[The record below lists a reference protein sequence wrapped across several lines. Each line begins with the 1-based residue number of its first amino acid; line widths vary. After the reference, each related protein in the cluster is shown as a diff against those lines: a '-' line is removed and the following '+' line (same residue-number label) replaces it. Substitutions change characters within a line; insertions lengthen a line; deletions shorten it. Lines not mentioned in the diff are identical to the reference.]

1 MMFGKVVH
9 WLCFVAI
16 AGTKGQ
22 QQFFT
27 REPSD
32 VAATQGGKVV
42 LPCQVQNKGGVLQ
55 WTRDGFGLGQNRS
68 LPGFPRMSMV
78 GSDSARDWDLEI
90 SPVQLE
96 DEAVYQCQV
105 TSARGTMPPIRSAT
119 ARLIVL
125 IPSGPPRITNGPS
138 LTMTEGVEDNL
149 RCEAEGGKPAAQLE
163 WRVDGVKI
171 KNIQTE
177 TEKMAGSVTFK
188 TISNLKLVPTKADDG
203 VSVSCFIS
211 TTGESSSVELSVMF
225 KPDVKISHDKT
236 IIAEGDTVVFNCD
249 SSAKPDN
256 VLYTWIVDDEEIVH
270 SAGQE
275 HLVIEKISRQ
285 HNNAWVKCL
294 AQNSVGVG
302 QDQEQIKV
310 YYKPRIL
317 THPRSVT
324 ANEGITVQL
333 ECSAQGNPTPA
344 ISWYKVNS
352 TELVGT
358 GQQLSIYLDESSA
371 GLYYCSAHSAK
382 FPSAVIS
389 HRARVTISRGPTIT
403 SAQEQEVP
411 VSDGRAMVRC
421 KADTSALEA
430 TVEWRF
436 KEEKI
441 ISGNKYLIENI
452 VDEQH
457 FESILTISEAEEDDF
472 GHYLCTIE
480 NALGKDSKDILV
492 SVYFEGVFNDLLLL
506 QVFLGTAG
514 LLTCI
519 LSVFAVKKF
528 CHSLQHSFGSVPQ
541 IIEDEADYRSDMYRD
556 KVLRE
561 IIENN
566 KETKVMS
573 QRTDQHPFVQEH
585 NDVSPGHVLHAINM
599 DYAAFYGNHHLSNNM
614 AGDDSDDDEPEQRTF
629 SSHPYLIT

>member
-1 MMFGKVVH
+1 
-9 WLCFVAI
+9 
-16 AGTKGQ
+16 
-22 QQFFT
+22 
-27 REPSD
+27 
-32 VAATQGGKVV
+32 
-42 LPCQVQNKGGVLQ
+42 
-55 WTRDGFGLGQNRS
+55 
-68 LPGFPRMSMV
+68 
-78 GSDSARDWDLEI
+78 
-90 SPVQLE
+90 
-96 DEAVYQCQV
+96 
-105 TSARGTMPPIRSAT
+105 
-119 ARLIVL
+119 
-125 IPSGPPRITNGPS
+125 
-138 LTMTEGVEDNL
+138 
-149 RCEAEGGKPAAQLE
+149 
-163 WRVDGVKI
+163 
-171 KNIQTE
+171 
-177 TEKMAGSVTFK
+177 
-188 TISNLKLVPTKADDG
+188 
-203 VSVSCFIS
+203 
-211 TTGESSSVELSVMF
+211 VMF

-236 IIAEGDTVVFNCD
+236 IIAEGDMVVFNCD

-256 VLYTWIVDDEEIVH
+256 ILYTWIVDDEEIVH

-430 TVEWRF
+430 TVDWRF

-441 ISGNKYLIENI
+441 ISGDKYLIENI

-506 QVFLGTAG
+506 QIFLGTAG

-541 IIEDEADYRSDMYRD
+541 ISEDEADYRSDMYRD